1 MGRASSPPRTQ
12 GVPIDGGELSTL
24 YESTTSTISA
34 DVSIVSS
41 GKLGLLPKRPVSLL
55 PTQDA
60 AATNGSQNPHQIQRS
75 SSEDDSDGLEY
86 AENPF
91 EEHKK

>member
-1 MGRASSPPRTQ
+1 
-12 GVPIDGGELSTL
+12 
-24 YESTTSTISA
+24 
-34 DVSIVSS
+34 
-41 GKLGLLPKRPVSLL
+41 VSLL